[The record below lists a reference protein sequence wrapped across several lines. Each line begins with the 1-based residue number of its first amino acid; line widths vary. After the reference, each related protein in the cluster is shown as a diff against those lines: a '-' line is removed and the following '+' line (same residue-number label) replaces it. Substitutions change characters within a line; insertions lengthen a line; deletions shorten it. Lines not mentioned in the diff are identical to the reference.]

1 VDTGGDDVMH
11 RAWLCLGNPQR
22 EPVRGQH
29 RLDVAAVGIGGDP
42 PARGAG
48 TPYPYIGA
56 LIGAD
61 ALAEVLLQ
69 VLDALS
75 LFLGHGLC
83 GTFFMATK
91 NLPP

>member
-1 VDTGGDDVMH
+1 MMSCTEPGSASET
-11 RAWLCLGNPQR
+11 RSGNPSGASTASMSPPWASEAIRRLGAR
-22 EPVRGQH
+22 EH
-29 RLDVAAVGIGGDP
+29 
-42 PARGAG
+42 
-48 TPYPYIGA
+48 PYPRIGA